1 MYVLALDQGT
11 TSSRAILFDESGGVV
26 ASQAHEITQ
35 YYPKPGWV
43 EHDANEIWEKQMR
56 ALRGVVVRAGIRY
69 DEIAAIGI
77 TNQRETTV
85 LWDRSTGRPICPAIV
100 CQSRQTASICDDLK
114 ERGLETLFRDRTG
127 LLLDPYFSGTK
138 IKWILDNVEAARERA
153 EKGELA
159 FGTIDSW
166 LIYKLTGN
174 QVHATEYSNA
184 SRTLIYDLHE
194 LRWAPELLDALDIP
208 AKLLPE
214 VRESSGAFGKSAA
227 DLLDGARI
235 PISGVAGDQQAA
247 LFGQTCF
254 EEGATKNTYGT
265 GCFML
270 MNTGTK
276 PHRSE
281 SGLLTTIAWGV
292 DGTIEY
298 ALEGAVF
305 SAGAAI
311 QWLRDE
317 LGLLSNATESEA
329 IARSVDDTGGVYLV
343 PAFTGLGAP
352 YWDPEA
358 RGALVG
364 LTRGSGRAQ
373 VVRATLEAIAYQSKD
388 VLRCLEKDTGLEIPL
403 LQVDGGAA
411 ANDFLM
417 QFQADILGIPVRR
430 PVVQETT
437 ALGAAYLAGLAVG
450 FWDSRDQIR
459 RNWQEDRF
467 FEPELDPDRRE
478 ELYRG
483 WLNAVARSRS

>member
-26 ASQAHEITQ
+26 ASQAHEFRQ
-35 YYPKPGWV
+35 YYPRPGWV

-56 ALRGVVVRAGIRY
+56 ALRGVVARAGIRY

-100 CQSRQTASICDDLK
+100 WQSRQTASICDDLK

-311 QWLRDE
+311 QWLRD
-317 LGLLSNATESEA
+317 
-329 IARSVDDTGGVYLV
+329 
-343 PAFTGLGAP
+343 
-352 YWDPEA
+352 
-358 RGALVG
+358 
-364 LTRGSGRAQ
+364 
-373 VVRATLEAIAYQSKD
+373 
-388 VLRCLEKDTGLEIPL
+388 
-403 LQVDGGAA
+403 
-411 ANDFLM
+411 
-417 QFQADILGIPVRR
+417 
-430 PVVQETT
+430 
-437 ALGAAYLAGLAVG
+437 
-450 FWDSRDQIR
+450 
-459 RNWQEDRF
+459 
-467 FEPELDPDRRE
+467 
-478 ELYRG
+478 
-483 WLNAVARSRS
+483 